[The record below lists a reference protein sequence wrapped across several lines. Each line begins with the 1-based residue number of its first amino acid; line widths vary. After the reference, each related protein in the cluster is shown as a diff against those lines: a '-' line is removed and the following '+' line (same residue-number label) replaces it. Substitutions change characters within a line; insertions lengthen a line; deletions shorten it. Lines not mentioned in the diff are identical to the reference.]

1 MDKRSTKLP
10 GWIFPV
16 LLTVYSLLLVNQ
28 GVTVT
33 DTGYNYGNF
42 IYFESLDGMWKF
54 STYLAT
60 AIGSFFTKLP
70 FGSTMLGLNVYTG
83 LVKASIALVTYF
95 FCVKLFEMPK
105 GVAFLAELVALGFC
119 WCPTALLYN
128 YVTYLLFSLGA
139 FLLCLAV
146 KTGKTRWY
154 VLAGVCLGVNVMV
167 RLPNLA
173 QMALILAVWFCCIIR
188 RDSFGELLRR
198 TGYCILGYVL
208 GFGSIF
214 AYICVRY
221 GFAAYVEG
229 IRAILSMPGEASDYS
244 LKAMILGQ
252 LTDYLHNAKW
262 ILELAVVIGIG
273 CVLFLLLKDRFLW
286 VKRGLYVILNLA
298 LFYVFYRNKVFTFR
312 YYDYSSIQNIGIVFL
327 LLAILM
333 GGYAAFFG
341 GKNFL
346 LRFWGAC
353 AVIVMGITP
362 LGSNNRLLSAENNLF
377 VVTPFVFYCIYRL
390 FGRAKQEN
398 EEKSAVFLEPLR
410 ISLGSLAA
418 LTAAQGILFG
428 ATFVFRDGIYGEKR
442 SEKVTEI
449 PALAGMY
456 TQPTVAGQLKELNAY
471 LEAEGLKSREAILY
485 HNVPGLSFLLELTPA
500 MSSTW
505 PDLRSFSTEKFQ
517 RELAEISENCEA
529 EDRPV
534 VIIGADAP
542 TDQPKLEM
550 LLAFLKEENY
560 REDFSNELCTVY
572 R

>member
-1 MDKRSTKLP
+1 MDKRSVKLS

-42 IYFESLDGMWKF
+42 IHFESLDGMWKF

-60 AIGSFFTKLP
+60 AIGSSFTKLP

-128 YVTYLLFSLGA
+128 YVTYLLFTLGTL
-139 FLLCLAV
+139 LLCLAV

-198 TGYCILGYVL
+198 TGYCVLGYVL

-262 ILELAVVIGIG
+262 ILESAAVIGIG
-273 CVLFLLLKDRFLW
+273 CVLFLLLKGRFLCW
-286 VKRGLYVILNLA
+286 KRGLYVILNLA

-327 LLAILM
+327 LMAILL

-341 GKNFL
+341 GKNYL

-353 AVIVMGITP
+353 SVIVIGITP

-377 VVTPFVFYCIYRL
+377 VVTPFVFYCIYTL
-390 FGRAKQEN
+390 FGRSKQEYS
-398 EEKSAVFLEPLR
+398 EKAAVLLEPLR
-410 ISLGSLAA
+410 ISLVSLAA
-418 LTAAQGILFG
+418 LTAVQGILFG

-442 SEKVTEI
+442 TEKVTEI
-449 PALAGMY
+449 PALVGMY
-456 TQPTVAGQLKELNAY
+456 TQPAVAGQLKGLNAY
-471 LEAEGLKSREAILY
+471 LEAEGLKSREVILY

-505 PDLRSFSTEKFQ
+505 PDLRSFATEKFQ
-517 RELAEISENCEA
+517 RELAEISEGCEA
-529 EDRPV
+529 GNRPM

-542 TDQPKLEM
+542 TDQPKMEM
-550 LLAFLKEENY
+550 LLIFLEEENY